1 MSLSNA
7 PFRVVVTLVGLALGL
22 FGSPL
27 TLVGARPAGGV
38 VARAEGLG
46 LTCSTITTPDG
57 VTYRKCTG
65 EIPSFDG
72 IGLDTDLSLP
82 ASGAGPF
89 PTIVMMHGWSGDKTD
104 WESDTKSS
112 DNPDKDRWNNVWFV
126 SRGWAVEVATA
137 RSMSA

>member
-1 MSLSNA
+1 MRLSNA
-7 PFRVVVTLVGLALGL
+7 PSPVVVTVVGPGLRL
-22 FGSPL
+22 FGLPS
-27 TLVGARPAGGV
+27 TLVGPRRAGGV
-38 VARAEGLG
+38 VARAEALG

-112 DNPDKDRWNNVWFV
+112 
-126 SRGWAVEVATA
+126 
-137 RSMSA
+137 

>member
-1 MSLSNA
+1 MRLSNA
-7 PFRVVVTLVGLALGL
+7 PLRVVGVVAGLAFGL
-22 FGSPL
+22 FGSPS
-27 TLVGARPAGGV
+27 VMVSARSAGDA
-38 VARAEGLG
+38 VARAKGLG

-57 VTYRKCTG
+57 VTYQKCTG

-82 ASGAGPF
+82 ASGSGPF

-112 DNPDKDRWNNVWFV
+112 DSPD
-126 SRGWAVEVATA
+126 
-137 RSMSA
+137 